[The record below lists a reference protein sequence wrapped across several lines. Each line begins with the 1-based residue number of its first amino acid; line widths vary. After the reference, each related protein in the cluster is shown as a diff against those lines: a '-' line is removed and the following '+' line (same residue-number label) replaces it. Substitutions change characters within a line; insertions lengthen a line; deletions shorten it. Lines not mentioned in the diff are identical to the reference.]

1 MLYNILESFMIYH
14 YMHVYT
20 HIHHH
25 TVCIY
30 IYIHMRKFI
39 FQNMQMQLQTFPNS
53 TTINVWMN
61 GGFWAISQVHASLA
75 WLLTNPT
82 LDPQELFLKQNLQ
95 EVGWVVF
102 PLQKGVFYV
111 FFLKKWQ
118 INAISYLCYSVEQI
132 MHQKNTHGIWVFDE
146 LQTSQLY
153 VSCSAGSSDVQ
164 PFCSFLPRKTTE
176 KLHKK
181 SLGDFKMSAKWIRTA
196 REISIT
202 PQIRLCFVPFFSF
215 WLISFLGIPSIF
227 SIFLC
232 VCGFMPHLMLFFR
245 IPFFHPPVFPWRI
258 QQHHLGYPTAPG
270 LFRLTPCCLEVVQSL
285 RVTNTPSERQMWQIW
300 LLGRWQPRNE
310 RAWWC
315 EIPQETWWI
324 KTLRQ
329 PKKKTWYPVAF
340 FP

>member
-30 IYIHMRKFI
+30 IYTYAQIHISKYANATPNISKFHDNQCVNERR
-39 FQNMQMQLQTFPNS
+39 FLGHFSGPCQSRLALDQSNTWPSGTFFKAKPSRSGLSCFSFTKGSFLCFFSEEVADQCN
-53 TTINVWMN
+53 I
-61 GGFWAISQVHASLA
+61 IP
-75 WLLTNPT
+75 LL
-82 LDPQELFLKQNLQ
+82 
-95 EVGWVVF
+95 
-102 PLQKGVFYV
+102 
-111 FFLKKWQ
+111 
-118 INAISYLCYSVEQI
+118 LCRANYAP
-132 MHQKNTHGIWVFDE
+132 KNTHGIWVFDE

-329 PKKKTWYPVAF
+329 PNKKKTWYPVAF